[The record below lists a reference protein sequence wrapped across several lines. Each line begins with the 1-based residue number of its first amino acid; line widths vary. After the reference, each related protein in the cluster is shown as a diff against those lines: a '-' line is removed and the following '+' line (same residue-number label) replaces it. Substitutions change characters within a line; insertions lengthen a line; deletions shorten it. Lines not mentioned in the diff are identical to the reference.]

1 MTGPCE
7 RGAHLR
13 DDRGVIPAQAAEAE
27 STDRARPPGARTSGA
42 RAAAR
47 RGARHAASGRE
58 ARREQLRDP
67 SGRIPLAAI
76 ARLWRSVASHV
87 QDPTAGLRVG
97 ADIHVREFGIVG
109 YAMAFSSTVA
119 SALTRV
125 SRYSRILSNA
135 HALIMETAGE
145 ATWVRLDMQPELR
158 ASGSPWITDSRQS
171 SRRAERSR
179 RRRSLRLIV
188 QLPYRRPPDV
198 KEYVRFFDGPLR
210 VPARLGA
217 ALLLRNDDLARPNA
231 LADNKLTS
239 YLDRLAEQVLASVG
253 GEGTLRE
260 RVRRALWSELS
271 EEYLPCRVSARTLG
285 MSDRT
290 LQRQLRE
297 EGTTFAALLT
307 ELRREMA
314 PPLLL
319 DGQARRVGGRISP
332 GVRGSERVPARVPS
346 MVRPFAA
353 GVPGRGPAL
362 VVAVPAELSPAV

>member
-1 MTGPCE
+1 MGRSGQLQGDRSVRAEPTFATVGVPYRRRRQRPNHPTGHVRLALVLLE
-7 RGAHLR
+7 RAPRLGVSRDRLLR
-13 DDRGVIPAQAAEAE
+13 DAKLDEK
-27 STDRARPPGARTSGA
+27 
-42 RAAAR
+42 
-47 RGARHAASGRE
+47 
-58 ARREQLRDP
+58 QLRDP

-87 QDPTAGLRVG
+87 PDPTVGLRVG

-119 SALTRV
+119 SALKRV
-125 SRYSRILSNA
+125 SRYSRILSNT

-158 ASGSPWITDSRQS
+158 AFRLAVDYRLAAVLSACREIAASPI
-171 SRRAERSR
+171 AP
-179 RRRSLRLIV
+179 LLV
-188 QLPYRRPPDV
+188 QLPYRQPPDV
-198 KEYVRFFDGPLR
+198 KEYVRFFDGPLE
-210 VPARLGA
+210 
-217 ALLLRNDDLARPNA
+217 LRSLFRNEDLARPNA
-231 LADNKLTS
+231 LADTKLTS

-253 GEGTLRE
+253 GEATLRE

-271 EEYLPCRVSARTLG
+271 EGVPALPRLARTLG

-314 PPLLL
+314 PSLLL
-319 DGQARRVGGRISP
+319 DGKLAVSEVAFLLGYEDPSAFRRAFHRWFRRSP
-332 GVRGSERVPARVPS
+332 RAYRG
-346 MVRPFAA
+346 A
-353 GVPGRGPAL
+353 GQ
-362 VVAVPAELSPAV
+362 

>member
-1 MTGPCE
+1 MGRSGQLQSDRPVRAEPIFATTGVSYRRKRQRLNQPTGHVRLALVLLE
-7 RGAHLR
+7 RAPKLGVARDTLLR
-13 DDRGVIPAQAAEAE
+13 DAKLDER
-27 STDRARPPGARTSGA
+27 
-42 RAAAR
+42 
-47 RGARHAASGRE
+47 
-58 ARREQLRDP
+58 QLRDP

-158 ASGSPWITDSRQS
+158 AFRLAVDYRLAAVLSACREIAASPI
-171 SRRAERSR
+171 AP
-179 RRRSLRLIV
+179 LLV

-198 KEYVRFFDGPLR
+198 KEYVRFFDGPLEFSS
-210 VPARLGA
+210 LGA
-217 ALLLRNDDLARPNA
+217 ALLFRNDDLARPNA

-271 EEYLPCRVSARTLG
+271 EGVPALPRLARTLG

-319 DGQARRVGGRISP
+319 DGRLAVSEVAFLLGYEDPSAFRRAFHRWFGRSP
-332 GVRGSERVPARVPS
+332 RAYRR
-346 MVRPFAA
+346 A
-353 GVPGRGPAL
+353 GR
-362 VVAVPAELSPAV
+362 